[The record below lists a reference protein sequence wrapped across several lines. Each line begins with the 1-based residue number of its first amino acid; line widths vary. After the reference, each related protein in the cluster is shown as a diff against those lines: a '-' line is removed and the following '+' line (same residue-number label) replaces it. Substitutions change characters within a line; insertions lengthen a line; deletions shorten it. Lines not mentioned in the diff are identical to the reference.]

1 MTEPDTKGIRADS
14 TVANMYLNG
23 GYIYVEVGTT
33 ATDAKGI
40 ASDGNMTISEDS
52 ETMTVTV
59 DVNGE
64 GYKDAEDEKI
74 RSTGIKCE
82 YTLTIDGGTVTS
94 NANGKYARAVRAG
107 SLIANGGTLSATT
120 NGDKSQGIKLDS
132 ASSYINNGGI
142 VTPTPTF

>member
-1 MTEPDTKGIRADS
+1 MNWFIRLVGKVLSMPSLGLTKLMTR
-14 TVANMYLNG
+14 YL
-23 GYIYVEVGTT
+23 VMSASRKLT
-33 ATDAKGI
+33 AKIT
-40 ASDGNMTISEDS
+40 N
-52 ETMTVTV
+52 
-59 DVNGE
+59 
-64 GYKDAEDEKI
+64 KDDDDEKI

-107 SLIANGGTLSATT
+107 SLIANGGTLRATT
-120 NGDKSQGIKLDS
+120 TGDKSQGIKLDS